1 MEVVNGMLIGLDT
14 NILCYSLDSA
24 YPENLKLKHFL
35 IELSAE
41 KNVAIN
47 PTVLHETYHTLVY
60 SQKWLP
66 EEAQRRLRMILM
78 HPYIRFFSQ
87 TKRVSI
93 LALNLAVKHKL
104 GGRDALIVANYLIN
118 KVPIIYTHDEN
129 LLKLKEISW
138 GNFHTTLKDPLTEAA
153 V

>member
-1 MEVVNGMLIGLDT
+1 MLIGLDT
-14 NILCYSLDSA
+14 NILCYALDPA
-24 YPENLKLKHFL
+24 YPENLKLKYFL
-35 IELSAE
+35 TELSAE
-41 KNVAIN
+41 KNVAVN

-60 SQKWLP
+60 GQKWLP
-66 EEAQRRLRMILM
+66 EEARRRLRMILM

-87 TKRVSI
+87 TKKVSA

-118 KVPIIYTHDEN
+118 MVPIIHTHDED

-138 GNFHTTLKDPLTEAA
+138 RNFHIAFRDPLTEDTLRL
-153 V
+153 